1 MRKIKRL
8 LALGAAALML
18 SSAFAMP
25 ASAANIKNTTWNFN
39 IESTRRTYTT
49 ALREKTNSS
58 SVYVKYSDGTVTS
71 LVCDALNSEGDSMC
85 GTYGAGRI
93 YKGNKGRLRQ
103 FVYENGFRWC
113 KLKLTCDAPENDG
126 GAGGAWSPDCAGV
139 YPNLN

>member
-1 MRKIKRL
+1 MKKVKRL

-18 SSAFAMP
+18 TSAFAMP

-85 GTYGAGRI
+85 GSYGPGRI
-93 YKGNKGRLRQ
+93 YKGEEGRLKQ
-103 FVYENGFRWC
+103 LVYENGFRWC
-113 KLKLTCDAPENDG
+113 KLKLTCDAPVNYG
-126 GAGGAWSPDCAGV
+126 GAGGEWSPDCVGS
-139 YPNLN
+139 YPYLN